1 MGKEMARAAKHRDL
15 RPSLFRNQKKR
26 TMIGIAL
33 MGAGRMARVHAN
45 AIGAAGGKLMIVYDV
60 VEAAAN
66 SLAADFGASVAHSAQ
81 EVFDRSDVAAVL
93 IATSSNTHVEF
104 IIKAV
109 QAGKAVMCEKP
120 LAPNLSDAQRCVSA
134 LGSKASNVFLA
145 FNRRFDPG
153 HSALK
158 KAIDAGE
165 IGNLEQL
172 TITSRD
178 PAPPPLEYIPNSGGL
193 FRDMMIHDFDM
204 ARWILGE
211 EPVSIHSHGSCLVDP
226 QIGQLGDID
235 TACVTMVTP
244 GGKQAVI
251 LNSRRAV
258 FGYDQRVEAFGSTGM
273 VISDNPRAT
282 AVQRYS
288 STSFGAPD
296 RVFTFFMD
304 RYGHSYRKE
313 IETFL
318 GGVAAGTPAPVNAID
333 GLRAVYLAEAA
344 GASLRSGKNI
354 ELNSN
359 CEVTWHD

>member
-1 MGKEMARAAKHRDL
+1 
-15 RPSLFRNQKKR
+15 
-26 TMIGIAL
+26 MIGIAL
-33 MGAGRMARVHAN
+33 MGAGRMARVHAKT
-45 AIGAAGGKLMIVYDV
+45 IHAAGGRLVTVYDV
-60 VEAAAN
+60 VESAAK
-66 SLAADFGASVAHSAQ
+66 SLASETSASAARSVQ
-81 EVFDRSDVAAVL
+81 EALHHPDVDAVL
-93 IATSSNTHVEF
+93 VATSSDTHVDL
-104 IIKAV
+104 IIQAV
-109 QAGKAVMCEKP
+109 KAGKAVLCEKP
-120 LAPNLSDAQRCVSA
+120 LAPSLSEAQRCVDL
-134 LGSKASNVFLA
+134 LGAEANKVFLA

-153 HSALK
+153 HAALK
-158 KAIDAGE
+158 KAIEAGE

-211 EPVSIHSHGSCLVDP
+211 EPVSIYSHGSCLVDP
-226 QIGQLGDID
+226 QIGKLGDID
-235 TACVTMVTP
+235 TACVTMVSLS
-244 GGKQAVI
+244 GKQAVI

-258 FGYDQRVEAFGSTGM
+258 YGYDQRIEAFGSAGM
-273 VISDNPRAT
+273 VLSDNPRAT

-304 RYGHSYRKE
+304 RYGQSYRME

-318 GGVAAGTPAPVNAID
+318 AGVAAGTPPPINAID

-344 GASLRSGKNI
+344 GASLRSGEAIK
-354 ELNSN
+354 LKAS
-359 CEVTWHD
+359 CEVTWRG

>member
-1 MGKEMARAAKHRDL
+1 
-15 RPSLFRNQKKR
+15 
-26 TMIGIAL
+26 
-33 MGAGRMARVHAN
+33 V
-45 AIGAAGGKLMIVYDV
+45 
-60 VEAAAN
+60 
-66 SLAADFGASVAHSAQ
+66 
-81 EVFDRSDVAAVL
+81 
-93 IATSSNTHVEF
+93 TSSDTHVDL
-104 IIKAV
+104 IIQATK
-109 QAGKAVMCEKP
+109 AGKAVMCEKP
-120 LAPNLSDAQRCVSA
+120 LAPNLSDAQRCINA
-134 LGSKASNVFLA
+134 LGPEASNVFLA
-145 FNRRFDPG
+145 FNRRFDAG
-153 HSALK
+153 HAALK

-211 EPVSIHSHGSCLVDP
+211 DPVSIHSRGNCLVDP
-226 QIGQLGDID
+226 QIGKLGDID

-244 GGKQAVI
+244 SGKQAVI

-258 FGYDQRVEAFGSTGM
+258 YGYDQRIEAFGSAGM

-296 RVFTFFMD
+296 RVFTFYMD
-304 RYGHSYRKE
+304 RYGHSYRME

-318 GGVAAGTPAPVNAID
+318 GCVAAGTPPPINAID

-344 GASLRSGKNI
+344 GASLRLGEAI
-354 ELNSN
+354 ELRSN